1 MRLTRLLR
9 VLPFLPGL
17 ALAAACGG
25 SSNGNGN
32 AASDAGADARGFD
45 ASAGQDSGA
54 PVDASSHDSGATLD
68 GGGADTG
75 LVVADGGACPGV
87 NVPGAAATHGNPPNV
102 SNLGGPVLHS
112 PRIVTFTF
120 ADTPNA
126 AALQAFG
133 ASIAS
138 SAWFAQT
145 MGDYTTTSA
154 PPLGLSVALTAN
166 GDPTYVDDGDG
177 LFAGDAG
184 ADAAASA
191 GTDLN
196 AFINT
201 SIANAVAA
209 TTIPAPDGNTVY
221 AFYFPPSSTITGFV
235 GQSCQAYGGYHFNQV
250 YGDGTTPI
258 YYAIIPDCAQGTAY
272 ELQAAT
278 LAASHEIDEAS
289 SDPAPNT
296 GWSLDVTPYPEDAG
310 TSTVEFRNDP
320 WLSLGYGE
328 IGDNCEGTDWTL
340 DGGTLVQRI
349 WSNTSASAGH
359 DPCVPVPSG
368 ESYFNASPDKAVYVA
383 SVGDTFTID
392 VTAFTDAPRAS
403 WQLDAVDY
411 TQQLEAQAGLTT
423 PYLKLEWVG
432 GVVRS
437 DGIASVTCMNN
448 GMHAQLQVTLLADP
462 AALQAAGLVLTWPQA
477 LGAIYSLDLSQQT
490 AAEPGQDTAAY
501 TWPFEVVTPAI
512 AAQIGLGSS
521 GVSDA
526 IKPRKRFWAP
536 VPRFGR

>member
-1 MRLTRLLR
+1 MRLTRLLL
-9 VLPFLPGL
+9 VLPLLPAL
-17 ALAAACGG
+17 ALPAACGG
-25 SSNGNGN
+25 SNSNGNVP
-32 AASDAGADARGFD
+32 ASDAGADARAFD
-45 ASAGQDSGA
+45 ASTAPDTGTPVVSSNGDAGA
-54 PVDASSHDSGATLD
+54 KLDAV
-68 GGGADTG
+68 ADTG
-75 LVVADGGACPGV
+75 SVVVDAGACPAA
-87 NVPGAAATHGNPPNV
+87 NVPSAVATHGNPPNV

-126 AALQAFG
+126 SALAAFG

-138 SAWFAQT
+138 TSWFAQT

-154 PPLGLSVALTAN
+154 PPPGLSVALTAN
-166 GDPTYVDDGDG
+166 GDPTYVDNGGG
-177 LFAGDAG
+177 LFDGDAG
-184 ADAAASA
+184 ADAGTAA

-209 TTIPAPDGNTVY
+209 STIPAPDGNTVY
-221 AFYFPPSSTITGFV
+221 AFYFPPTSTITGFV
-235 GQSCQAYGGYHFNQV
+235 GQSCQGYGGYHFNQV
-250 YGDGTTPI
+250 YGDGKTPI
-258 YYAIIPDCAQGTAY
+258 YYAIIPDCAQGTGY

-278 LAASHEIDEAS
+278 LTASHEIDEAS

-296 GWSLDVTPYPEDAG
+296 GWSLDVSPYPGDAG
-310 TSTVEFRNDP
+310 TTTPEFRNDP

-328 IGDNCEGTDWTL
+328 IGDNCEGTQWTL
-340 DGGTLVQRI
+340 DGGTLLQRI
-349 WSNTSASAGH
+349 WSNSSASAGH
-359 DPCVPVPSG
+359 DPCVPVPPG

-383 SVGDTFTID
+383 NVGDTFTID

-411 TQQLEAQAGLTT
+411 TQQIEAQAGQTT
-423 PYLKLEWVG
+423 AYLKLEWVN
-432 GVVRS
+432 GVTRS
-437 DGIASVTCMNN
+437 DGVASVTCVNN
-448 GMHAQLQVTLLADP
+448 GMHAQLKVTLLADP

-477 LGAIYSLDLSQQT
+477 VGAIYSVDLSQQT

-501 TWPFEVVTPAI
+501 SWPFEVVTPAI

-526 IKPRKRFWAP
+526 FRPRKRFWSA